1 MSLGYT
7 THMIGKT
14 DSEIFLIEPTFGIGD
29 IVVHTLYH
37 FRAVVVDV
45 DSHFDDSA
53 FSFYD
58 TQDIHIDRN
67 QPWYKLLIDDGDDLS
82 YAPEIL
88 LCADTSVEPITHPML
103 QNYLVANPEQG
114 RYISTNIP
122 H

>member
-1 MSLGYT
+1 
-7 THMIGKT
+7 MIGKT

-29 IVVHTLYH
+29 IVGHTLYH

-58 TQDIHIDRN
+58 TQDMYIDRN